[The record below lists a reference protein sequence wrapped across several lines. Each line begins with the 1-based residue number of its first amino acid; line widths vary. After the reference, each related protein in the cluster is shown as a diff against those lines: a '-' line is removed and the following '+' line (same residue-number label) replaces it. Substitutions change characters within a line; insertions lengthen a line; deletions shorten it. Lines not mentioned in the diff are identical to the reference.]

1 MSDIKSNYFSPAE
14 VVAKVGEAAMG
25 KAQTSTLKTLL
36 LAFLA
41 GTYIALGGLLAVVI
55 SGGAAGLGMTNP
67 GIQKFLMGAAFPLG
81 LMLCAI
87 AGADLFTGNTAY
99 FVPPVMAGKL
109 KITDMLRNWALV
121 YVGNFIGSLF
131 VAYFMTYLT
140 DVLATTPWT
149 EAILHLAEKKTSAP
163 FYKVFLKGI
172 GANWFVALA
181 MWMAYA
187 AKDLPGKML
196 GIWFPVMAFV
206 TIGFEH
212 SIANMFFIPTA
223 IFYGSPVSWSQFFVN
238 NLIPATLGNIVGG
251 SLLVGAIYGF
261 VYPMQKCRENQ

>member
-1 MSDIKSNYFSPAE
+1 MSENLVNYYSPAE
-14 VVAKVGEAAMG
+14 VVKKVGEAAIG
-25 KAQTSTLKTLL
+25 KSNTSAVKTVL

-41 GTYIALGGLLAVVI
+41 GAYIAVGGLLAVVI
-55 SGGAAGLGMTNP
+55 SGGAPGLGLENP
-67 GIQKFLMGAAFPLG
+67 GLQKFLMGAAFPLG

-99 FVPPVMAGKL
+99 FIPPLMAGKL
-109 KITDMLRNWALV
+109 KVSDMLRNWTIV
-121 YVGNFIGSLF
+121 YVGNFIGALF
-131 VAYFMTYLT
+131 VAFFLTYLT

-149 EAILHLAEKKTSAP
+149 EAIQHIGEKKISAP

-172 GANWFVALA
+172 GANWLVALA
-181 MWMAYA
+181 MWLAYS
-187 AKDLPGKML
+187 AKDISGKML
-196 GIWFPVMAFV
+196 GIWVPVMAFV

-223 IFYGSPVSWSQFFVN
+223 IFYGAPVTWSQFIVN

-251 SLLVGAIYGF
+251 SLLVGAIYG
-261 VYPMQKCRENQ
+261 YIYSTKD